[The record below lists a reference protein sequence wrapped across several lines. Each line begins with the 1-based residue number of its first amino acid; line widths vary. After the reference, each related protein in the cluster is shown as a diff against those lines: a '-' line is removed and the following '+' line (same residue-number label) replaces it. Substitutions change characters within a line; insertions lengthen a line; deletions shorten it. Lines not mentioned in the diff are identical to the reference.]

1 MHVHDSHHA
10 GNAYCNYPKQIVSGT
25 VGTDI
30 VAVTT
35 GNSHHGTAT

>member
-10 GNAYCNYPKQIVSGT
+10 GNAYCNYPKQIVSGA

-30 VAVTT
+30 VA
-35 GNSHHGTAT
+35 GNHWKQSSCQ